1 VITIT
6 QASSNHLIQHRS
18 LGNQEKANNKSMT
31 TRKQSK
37 KERFP
42 EARRRLL
49 SGQFSTVVKKL
60 SKLLL
65 PGSPIL
71 RSFYGFGNL
80 TVRRL
85 HRGRL
90 GLKEADS
97 ISQFLTRSVLGAS
110 YIERPK
116 LKIPNFVWELRR
128 KSKNSYSFM
137 YFTLCVCQ
145 IHRLVSFPPLIE
157 LDSITARFSGSLLG
171 ILSRFRQ
178 MLKSAKHFSKTFGL
192 KPIRP
197 FSINWRVSLKSGPNG
212 SPSMSFAKED
222 LQALRST

>member
-1 VITIT
+1 
-6 QASSNHLIQHRS
+6 
-18 LGNQEKANNKSMT
+18 MT
-31 TRKQSK
+31 SRKTFK
-37 KERFP
+37 KKGFP
-42 EARRRLL
+42 EAKRRLL
-49 SGQFSTVVKKL
+49 CGQFSTVVKKL

-65 PGSPIL
+65 PSVPIL
-71 RSFYGFGNL
+71 RSFYGFGNM
-80 TVRRL
+80 TIGRL

-97 ISQFLTRSVLGAS
+97 LSQFLTRSILGAS
-110 YIERPK
+110 YVERPGC
-116 LKIPNFVWELRR
+116 KIPNFVWELRR
-128 KSKNSYSFM
+128 KSKNSYAFM

-157 LDSITARFSGSLLG
+157 LESIRSMFSGSLLG
-171 ILSRFRQ
+171 ILSRYRE
-178 MLKSAKHFSKTFGL
+178 MLKSAKHFSKAFKL
-192 KPIRP
+192 KPISP